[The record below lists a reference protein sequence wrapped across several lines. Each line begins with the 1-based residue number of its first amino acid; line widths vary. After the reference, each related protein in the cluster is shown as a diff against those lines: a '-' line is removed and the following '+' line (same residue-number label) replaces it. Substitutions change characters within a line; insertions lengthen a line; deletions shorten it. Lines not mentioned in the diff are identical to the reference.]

1 MTTTVKVRK
10 KKLKI
15 KTIIMFLLIIVLIV
29 YLCSFI
35 FSGLINTKIKNIYI
49 IGNNILKDDNI
60 ISLAK
65 IENYPKILS
74 ITSSEM
80 ERRIRSN
87 PYVKNVDV
95 KKKLGSQI
103 YIYIEEYSPLFY
115 DVTNNK
121 LILENEKQVLLEET
135 FNDIPILINTVMDE
149 KIYKKLMDKFVKI
162 DNDIKQKI
170 SEIKYDPN
178 EVDKERFLLT
188 MNDGNYVYIT
198 LTKITE
204 INYYMD
210 ILPTLEN
217 KKGILY
223 LDSGKYFQIFE

>member
-1 MTTTVKVRK
+1 MATTVKIKK

-35 FSGLINTKIKNIYI
+35 FGSLINTNIKNIYI
-49 IGNNILKDDNI
+49 VGNNILKDDDI

-65 IENYPKILS
+65 INNYPKILS
-74 ITSSEM
+74 ITSNEM
-80 ERRIRSN
+80 ERRIKTN
-87 PYVKNVDV
+87 PYIKNVDV
-95 KKKLGSQI
+95 KKRIGNQV

-115 DVTNNK
+115 NITNNK
-121 LILENEKQVLLEET
+121 LILESRKQVLLEET
-135 FNDIPILINTVMDE
+135 FNDIPILINGINDE
-149 KIYKKLMDKFVKI
+149 NIYNRLMDKFIKI
-162 DNDIKQKI
+162 NDDIKQKI
-170 SEIKYDPN
+170 SEIKYEPN
-178 EVDKERFLLT
+178 EVDKERFLFT

-198 LTKITE
+198 LTKIEE

-210 ILPTLEN
+210 ILPTLEH

>member
-1 MTTTVKVRK
+1 MATTVKVK
-10 KKLKI
+10 KKRLKI

-29 YLCSFI
+29 YLFFFI
-35 FSGLINTKIKNIYI
+35 LSGLINTKIKNIYI
-49 IGNNILKDDNI
+49 IGNDILKDDEI
-60 ISLAK
+60 ITLAK

-74 ITSSEM
+74 ITSNEM
-80 ERRIRSN
+80 ERRIKTN
-87 PYVKNVDV
+87 PYIKSVDV
-95 KKKLGSQI
+95 KKKFGSQV
-103 YIYIEEYSPLFY
+103 YVYIEEYLPLFY
-115 DVTNNK
+115 NITNNK
-121 LILENEKQVLLEET
+121 LVLENEKQVLLEET
-135 FNDIPILINTVMDE
+135 FNDIPILINFVTDE
-149 KIYKKLMDKFVKI
+149 NVYKRLMDKFVKI
-162 DNDIKQKI
+162 NDDIKQKI

-178 EVDKERFLLT
+178 EVDKERFLFT

-198 LTKITE
+198 LAKINE